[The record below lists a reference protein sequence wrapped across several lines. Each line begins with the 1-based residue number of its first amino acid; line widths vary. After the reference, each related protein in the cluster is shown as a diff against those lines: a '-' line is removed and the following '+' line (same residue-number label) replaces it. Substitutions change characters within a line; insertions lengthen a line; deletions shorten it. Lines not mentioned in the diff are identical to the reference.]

1 MEKCS
6 KGLLF
11 DGWHDWSSYIGN
23 ALVGV
28 IKCIIRVLY
37 AIIIGI
43 VTLLVYAYK
52 QIKRFVMAYT
62 VLVLSFLCVV
72 LLLCVLFL
80 FSNYSAKLKTC
91 QMERDSVAYEK
102 MKLEQAFVGDTIVI
116 RGYRTH
122 RMENAQIMEE

>member
-1 MEKCS
+1 MEKGS

-52 QIKRFVMAYT
+52 QIKRFVMEYT
-62 VLVLSFLCVV
+62 VPVLSF
-72 LLLCVLFL
+72 
-80 FSNYSAKLKTC
+80 
-91 QMERDSVAYEK
+91 
-102 MKLEQAFVGDTIVI
+102 I
-116 RGYRTH
+116 
-122 RMENAQIMEE
+122 